1 MFKILLNIYC
11 QILVSV
17 LFVESNSVI
26 LMVVEEGLEEDDV
39 MNDCF
44 RVVLYIQ
51 IIVYVFINDNW
62 KDIVYVI

>member
-26 LMVVEEGLEEDDV
+26 LMVVEEGLEEEDV